1 MKAFMSDIQ
10 PFRMC
15 GNLYFVGST
24 KVSVHIIETS
34 EGLVMIDTGYPDMY
48 EQILD
53 SMEYLGFD
61 PKDICAIFHS
71 HGHLD
76 HFGCTIKLKELSG
89 AKTYISRIDNEIV
102 NGTLDLSWAEECGF
116 PDYDPFDC
124 DVLIEDGDV
133 FEFGNTKIRCVL
145 APGHTEGVLAF
156 FVNIEENGK
165 EYIAAM
171 HGGIGLNSMTNKF
184 LDEKGLSYERR
195 DIFLKGLHTLTEEK
209 VDVVMGNHPQQTQT
223 VEKLNAVLEGKSI
236 INPDEWKAFLLRL
249 AGLSEKKFIE
259 MDEEAGRK

>member
-1 MKAFMSDIQ
+1 LKTFISDIQ

-24 KVSVHIIETS
+24 KVSVHIIKTS
-34 EGLVMIDTGYPDMY
+34 VGLVMIDTGYPDMY
-48 EQILD
+48 EQILN
-53 SMEYLGFD
+53 SMEYLDLD

-76 HFGCTIKLKELSG
+76 HFGCTLKIKELCG
-89 AKTYISRIDNEIV
+89 AETYISHIDNEIV
-102 NGTLDLSWAEECGF
+102 NGTLDLSWAKECGF
-116 PDYDPFDC
+116 PDYEPFDC

-156 FVNIEENGK
+156 FVNITEDGK

-171 HGGIGLNSMTNKF
+171 HGGMGLNSMTNTF
-184 LDEKGLSYERR
+184 LDEKGLSYECR
-195 DIFLKGLHTLTEEK
+195 DIFLKGLHTLADEK
-209 VDVVMGNHPQQTQT
+209 VDIVMGNHPGQNKT
-223 VEKLNAVLEGKSI
+223 VDKLNAILDGKSI
-236 INPDEWKAFLLRL
+236 VNSEEWKAFLLRI
-249 AGLSEKKFIE
+249 ADLSEKKFKE
-259 MDEEAGRK
+259 MNEKAVRK